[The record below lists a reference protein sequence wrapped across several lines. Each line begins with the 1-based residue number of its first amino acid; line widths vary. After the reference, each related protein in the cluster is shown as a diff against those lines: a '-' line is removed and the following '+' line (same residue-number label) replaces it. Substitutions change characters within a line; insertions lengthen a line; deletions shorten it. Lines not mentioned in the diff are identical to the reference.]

1 MKLVLVL
8 LATFL
13 HSLFNLFNVQN
24 LIDLY
29 ALHITRQRQMLALAA
44 LNRRRRMRENGK
56 ISASQRVKT
65 SHSHTEN
72 NQVNSAKL

>member
-29 ALHITRQRQMLALAA
+29 ALYNTRQRQMLALAA
-44 LNRRRRMRENGK
+44 LNRDVEGCEKMGK
-56 ISASQRVKT
+56 YLR
-65 SHSHTEN
+65 
-72 NQVNSAKL
+72 AKG